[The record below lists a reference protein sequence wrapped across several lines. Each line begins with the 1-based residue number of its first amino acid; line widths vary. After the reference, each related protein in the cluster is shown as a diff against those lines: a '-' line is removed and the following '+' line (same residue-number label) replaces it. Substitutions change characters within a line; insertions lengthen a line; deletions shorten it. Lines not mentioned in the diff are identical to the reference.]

1 MGIGVVILGLAGAAF
16 GRQEL
21 RLGALLDEHVDFL
34 MLDQPTTASTRGD
47 LRFNDQ
53 LRDESPSAYIARRA
67 IWSDR
72 LARLEALSASDA
84 AKAWTEDELVS
95 AEILML
101 ELRDSI
107 ASARFFQE
115 QVPMDDRSGPAVW
128 LPQLGERVPMSTR
141 RHREDYVAR
150 LEAIPGLLRQQME
163 QMRAG
168 LRAGRMPPG
177 VTVTRIAQQ
186 ARAQARAEITQDPTA
201 SAFFMPIATLEAADP
216 LRERAK
222 KAIAGGIVPAFAELA
237 DFLETTY
244 VPAARATIAAGAS
257 IDGPA
262 LYDHMLREHT
272 TTSMTAQQV
281 HDLGLSEVARIRAE
295 MLSVIARTD
304 FAGRDTLAGDALLAA
319 FLSHLRSD
327 PRFYYTSERDLLDA
341 YRVIAKRA
349 DPELAKLFGTLP
361 RNPYGIRPIPRFAS
375 ESSPTAYYYRGSIK
389 AGVPGYFMANTFA
402 LDQRPKYEMVALTL
416 HEAMPGHHL
425 QLALADELQGQH
437 PYRQLVGFTA
447 FIEGW
452 ALYAERLG
460 LEMEAPVRRS
470 AELTGGT
477 GMYADPYDDF
487 GRLTYEMWRATRL
500 VVDTGIHAL
509 GWSRERAIE
518 YMLANTALS
527 KLNVERE
534 VDRYIAWPG
543 QACAY
548 KVGELKIRELR
559 TRAEEKL
566 GERFDLRAFHDQV
579 LSGGSLPMDVLE
591 RRIDRWIDRGR
602 TGASGGA
609 AR

>member
-1 MGIGVVILGLAGAAF
+1 MIGIAGFCAAMLGVSAMATAG
-16 GRQEL
+16 GEPRL
-21 RLGALLDEHVDFL
+21 RALLDEHVDFL

-53 LRDESPSAYIARRA
+53 LRDESPAAYIARRA
-67 IWSDR
+67 IWADR
-72 LARLEALSASDA
+72 LARLEALSTGDA
-84 AKAWTEDELVS
+84 AKSWSEDELVS
-95 AEILML
+95 AEILIL
-101 ELRDSI
+101 ELRDNI
-107 ASARFFQE
+107 AAARFFQE
-115 QVPMDDRSGPAVW
+115 QMPMDDRSGPAVW

-141 RHREDYVAR
+141 KHREDYVAR
-150 LEAIPGLLRQQME
+150 LEAIPTLLGQQMQ

-168 LRAGRMPPG
+168 LEAGRVPPR

-186 ARAQARAEITQDPTA
+186 ARAQSRAEIAADPTA
-201 SAFFMPIATLEAADP
+201 SAFFMPLAALEATDP

-237 DFLETTY
+237 DFLEKSY

-257 IDGPA
+257 VDGPA

-272 TTSMTAQQV
+272 TTAMTAQQV
-281 HDLGLSEVARIRAE
+281 HDLGLGEVARIRAE
-295 MLSVIARTD
+295 MLRVIARTD
-304 FAGRDTLAGDALLAA
+304 FAQRDTLAGDELFAA
-319 FLSHLRSD
+319 FIAHLRSE
-327 PRFYYTSERDLLDA
+327 PRFYFTSERELLDA

-361 RNPYGIRPIPRFAS
+361 RNPYGIRAIPRFAS
-375 ESSPTAYYYRGSIK
+375 ESSPTAYYYRGSLK

-425 QLALADELQGQH
+425 QLALADELEGQH

-460 LEMEAPVRRS
+460 LEMEAPIRRS

-477 GMYADPYDDF
+477 GMYIDPYDDF

-527 KLNVERE
+527 QLNVERE

-566 GERFDLRAFHDQV
+566 GERFDLRAFHDVV
-579 LSGGSLPMDVLE
+579 LSGGSLPVDVLE
-591 RRIDRWIDRGR
+591 RRIDRWISRR
-602 TGASGGA
+602 
-609 AR
+609 